1 MRVLDLACGPST
13 TSRPLAL
20 RASPGGV
27 VIGFDLA
34 PGMVYAKRS
43 PSTPNVSFA
52 VMDIESLAP
61 SDASFDV
68 AVCGH
73 GFQLVPDLARSP
85 AEARRVLRPV
95 RTLSA
100 SVPATAFEEEATEAV
115 RRKHHRVI
123 TTHKRTFVLRA
134 AA

>member
-1 MRVLDLACGPST
+1 MRMLDLACGPGT
-13 TSRPLAL
+13 TSRLLAL

-34 PGMVYAKRS
+34 PGMVYAARS
-43 PSTPNVSFA
+43 ASTPNVSFA
-52 VMDIESLAP
+52 VMDIESVAL

-73 GFQLVPDLARSP
+73 GFQFVPDLARSL
-85 AEARRVLRPV
+85 AEARRVLRAAG
-95 RTLSA
+95 TLSA
-100 SVPATAFEEEATEAV
+100 SIPATAFEEEATEAV
-115 RRKHHRVI
+115 RQKHHRVI
-123 TTHKRTFVLRA
+123 TTHKRTLLLRA